1 MASVSIIGFIDK
13 VKYLPDSVLVFV
25 SEYKKGY
32 RRKDGIVVDDK
43 YISWKTIWKPYFRK
57 YISDHFNDGM
67 LVEIKGDILP
77 YAIEHEKIIDGY
89 SCIGQC
95 INLFSYPRASVKQE
109 NKMIKESQMH
119 DTATPNLDEYNKPD
133 F

>member
-25 SEYKKGY
+25 SEFKKGF
-32 RRKDGIVVDDK
+32 RRKDGTIVDDK
-43 YISWKTIWKPYFRK
+43 YMSWKTIWKPYFRK
-57 YISDHFNDGM
+57 YITEHFNDGM

-77 YAIEHEKIIDGY
+77 YAIDHDKIIDGY

-95 INLFSYPRASVKQE
+95 INLFSFPRASVKQE
-109 NKMIKESQMH
+109 QRMQKESQLH
-119 DTATPNLDEYNKPD
+119 GDGTPDLDGFNQPD